1 MLKDVWKAS
10 DNRLKLI
17 IKYYYIHQSIFSLL
31 REILQLRPLIT
42 SLNMT
47 LYQKHNI
54 LLKRSNHKK
63 LNSLMMLVFVS
74 NNHINHNLVTRVFL
88 IN

>member
-1 MLKDVWKAS
+1 MLKDVRKAS

-17 IKYYYIHQSIFSLL
+17 IKYYYIHQRNFSLL

-74 NNHINHNLVTRVFL
+74 NNHINQTLVTRVFL